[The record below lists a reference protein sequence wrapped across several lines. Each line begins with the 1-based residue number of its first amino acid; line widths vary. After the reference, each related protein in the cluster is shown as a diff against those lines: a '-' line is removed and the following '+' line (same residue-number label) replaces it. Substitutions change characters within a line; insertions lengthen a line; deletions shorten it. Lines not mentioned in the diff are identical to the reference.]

1 MSDLLY
7 LTAWLLLMGAT
18 AEAIQ
23 LRRMRSRI
31 RLMVE
36 VVETFD
42 LGDFEG
48 RLTQASRGGG
58 RLADLAT
65 GISALTA
72 ALFVGASSVSTTA
85 SSAIAAREA
94 ETERQKDVFSQRVR
108 GVLDSIGTSV
118 TEMEAAVSTMRRGAD
133 DTANHA
139 AAMVATLDDTAEN
152 VQEVAKG
159 VENLRDSIG
168 GISETVAYSAAKAD
182 LAVIQ
187 AERANAL
194 IQDLARAADAIG
206 TVVVMINEI
215 ASQSHLLALNAT
227 IEAARAGDAGKGF
240 AVVAREVK
248 TLASET
254 VKATE
259 DIRAQ
264 INGIQTATR
273 AAVGAVN
280 SIGSGIRELNE
291 LTSAMRTSVEE
302 QHGATRDIAAFAN
315 SACKATSALRERIMS
330 VDGSICANGFA
341 AKSIQEGTVELAGQ
355 VEMISRETLAFFEE
369 VAAAAA

>member
-1 MSDLLY
+1 MSDLIY
-7 LTAWLLLMGAT
+7 LTAWLLLMVAT
-18 AEAIQ
+18 AEAFQI
-23 LRRMRSRI
+23 RRMRSRI

-58 RLADLAT
+58 CLADLAT
-65 GISALTA
+65 GFSALTA
-72 ALFVGASSVSTTA
+72 ALYVGASSVSTTA
-85 SSAIAAREA
+85 SSTIAAKEA
-94 ETERQKDVFSQRVR
+94 ETERQKNVFSQRVR
-108 GVLDSIGTSV
+108 GVLASIGTSV
-118 TEMEAAVSTMRRGAD
+118 NEMEAAVSTMRQVAE

-139 AAMVATLDDTAEN
+139 AAMVATLEDTAEN

-159 VENLRDSIG
+159 VENLSESIG
-168 GISETVAYSAAKAD
+168 SISETVAYSAAKAD
-182 LAVIQ
+182 SAVIQ

-194 IQDLARAADAIG
+194 IQELARAAEAIG

-215 ASQSHLLALNAT
+215 ASQSNLLALNAT

-240 AVVAREVK
+240 AVVACEVK

-259 DIRAQ
+259 DIRKQ
-264 INGIQTATR
+264 INAIQTATS

-280 SIGSGIRELNE
+280 SIGAGIRELNE

-315 SACKATSALRERIMS
+315 SACKATGALRERIMS
-330 VDGSICANGFA
+330 VDDSICANGLA
-341 AKSIQEGTVELAGQ
+341 AKSIQEGTVDLAGQ

-369 VAAAAA
+369 VTVAAA

>member
-1 MSDLLY
+1 MIYSTSLHG
-7 LTAWLLLMGAT
+7 LLLIAAT
-18 AEAIQ
+18 AEAFQI
-23 LRRMRSRI
+23 RRMRSRI

-65 GISALTA
+65 GFSALTA

-85 SSAIAAREA
+85 SSAIAAKEA
-94 ETERQKDVFSQRVR
+94 ETERQKNVFSQRVR

-118 TEMEAAVSTMRRGAD
+118 TEMEAAVSTMRQVAD

-159 VENLRDSIG
+159 VENLSESIG

-182 LAVIQ
+182 SAVIQ

-194 IQDLARAADAIG
+194 IQELARAAEAIG

-259 DIRAQ
+259 DIRMQ

-280 SIGSGIRELNE
+280 SIGTGIRELNE

-315 SACKATSALRERIMS
+315 SACKATGALRERIMS
-330 VDGSICANGFA
+330 VDDSICANGFA
-341 AKSIQEGTVELAGQ
+341 AKSIQEGTVDLAGQ